1 MFEAKRHSLTKRVC
15 LGKAED
21 NLPFP
26 GSMNELKNKTVK
38 QLRALARGLIE
49 EGVIRST
56 RTEIARARKAELIEW
71 LDFIE
76 PEDLEQAK
84 PLEPYSES
92 YSTKTRVALDS
103 SVQFPP
109 SFSSPESKADS
120 TETSVESSLS
130 KSSDGKLRMVPQ
142 NPEVPH
148 GEMVALF
155 LVGALTLGLMF
166 LAGLLLL

>member
-1 MFEAKRHSLTKRVC
+1 MP
-15 LGKAED
+15 GKAED
-21 NLPFP
+21 DFSIP

-38 QLRALARGLIE
+38 QLRAQARELIE
-49 EGVIRST
+49 EGVIRAT

-71 LDFIE
+71 LDFVE

-92 YSTKTRVALDS
+92 YSKKTRVALDS

-109 SFSSPESKADS
+109 SYSSPESKADS
-120 TETSVESSLS
+120 TEVSEEFSPSESP
-130 KSSDGKLRMVPQ
+130 DGELRTVPKKL
-142 NPEVPH
+142 EVPH
-148 GEMVALF
+148 GEIAALF
-155 LVGALTLGLMF
+155 FVGALTLGLMF

>member
-1 MFEAKRHSLTKRVC
+1 MP
-15 LGKAED
+15 GKAED
-21 NLPFP
+21 DFPFP
-26 GSMNELKNKTVK
+26 GSMNKLKNKTVK
-38 QLRALARGLIE
+38 QLRAHARGLIE
-49 EGVIRST
+49 EGVISAT
-56 RTEIARARKAELIEW
+56 RTEIVRARKAELIEW

-84 PLEPYSES
+84 PLEPYSEP
-92 YSTKTRVALDS
+92 YSKKTRVALDS

-109 SFSSPESKADS
+109 SYSSPESKADS
-120 TETSVESSLS
+120 TESSEESSPS
-130 KSSDGKLRMVPQ
+130 KSPDSELRTAPK

-155 LVGALTLGLMF
+155 LVGALTLGLMI

>member
-1 MFEAKRHSLTKRVC
+1 
-15 LGKAED
+15 
-21 NLPFP
+21 
-26 GSMNELKNKTVK
+26 MNELKNKTVK
-38 QLRALARGLIE
+38 QLRVQARELIE
-49 EGVIRST
+49 EGVIRAT

-71 LDFIE
+71 LDFVE

-84 PLEPYSES
+84 PLKPYSES

-109 SFSSPESKADS
+109 SYSSPESKADS
-120 TETSVESSLS
+120 TKASEESSPPES
-130 KSSDGKLRMVPQ
+130 PVGELRTAPK

-155 LVGALTLGLMF
+155 LVGVMTLGLMF

>member
-1 MFEAKRHSLTKRVC
+1 MP
-15 LGKAED
+15 GKAEVD
-21 NLPFP
+21 FPFP
-26 GSMNELKNKTVK
+26 GSMNELKNKTVN
-38 QLRALARGLIE
+38 QLRAQARELIE
-49 EGVIRST
+49 EGVIRAT

-76 PEDLEQAK
+76 PEDLEQANPLK
-84 PLEPYSES
+84 P

-109 SFSSPESKADS
+109 SYSSHESKADS
-120 TETSVESSLS
+120 TEASEESN
-130 KSSDGKLRMVPQ
+130 SSESPDGELRTVPK

>member
-1 MFEAKRHSLTKRVC
+1 MP
-15 LGKAED
+15 GKAED
-21 NLPFP
+21 DFPFP
-26 GSMNELKNKTVK
+26 GSMNKLKNKTVK
-38 QLRALARGLIE
+38 QLRAQARGLIE
-49 EGVIRST
+49 EGVIRAT

-71 LDFIE
+71 LDFID
-76 PEDLEQAK
+76 PKDLELAK

-120 TETSVESSLS
+120 TGAPEESSPS
-130 KSSDGKLRMVPQ
+130 ESPDGEIRTVPK

>member
-1 MFEAKRHSLTKRVC
+1 
-15 LGKAED
+15 
-21 NLPFP
+21 
-26 GSMNELKNKTVK
+26 MNELKNKTVK

-103 SVQFPP
+103 SVQFPQ
-109 SFSSPESKADS
+109 SYSSPESKVDS
-120 TETSVESSLS
+120 TEVFE
-130 KSSDGKLRMVPQ
+130 KSSPSESPDGELQTAPK
-142 NPEVPH
+142 NSKVPH
-148 GEMVALF
+148 GEIAALF

>member
-1 MFEAKRHSLTKRVC
+1 MP
-15 LGKAED
+15 GKAED
-21 NLPFP
+21 NYPFP

-49 EGVIRST
+49 EGVIRAT

-84 PLEPYSES
+84 PLKLYSES

-109 SFSSPESKADS
+109 SYSSPESKADP
-120 TETSVESSLS
+120 TETFEESSPS
-130 KSSDGKLRMVPQ
+130 ESPDFELRTVLK
-142 NPEVPH
+142 NPKVPH

>member
-1 MFEAKRHSLTKRVC
+1 MP
-15 LGKAED
+15 GKAED
-21 NLPFP
+21 DFPFP

-38 QLRALARGLIE
+38 QLRAQARGLIE
-49 EGVIRST
+49 EGVIRAT

-71 LDFIE
+71 FDFIE
-76 PEDLEQAK
+76 PEDLEQEK

-92 YSTKTRVALDS
+92 YSKKTRVALDS

-109 SFSSPESKADS
+109 SYSSPESKTDS
-120 TETSVESSLS
+120 TEASEDNSPLESQDVELQ
-130 KSSDGKLRMVPQ
+130 KVPK

>member
-1 MFEAKRHSLTKRVC
+1 M

-21 NLPFP
+21 DFPFP
-26 GSMNELKNKTVK
+26 GSMNQLKNKTVK
-38 QLRALARGLIE
+38 QLRTQARGLIE
-49 EGVIRST
+49 EGVIRAT
-56 RTEIARARKAELIEW
+56 RTEIARARKEELIEW
-71 LDFIE
+71 LVFIE

-92 YSTKTRVALDS
+92 YSKKTRVALDS

-109 SFSSPESKADS
+109 SYSSPESKDDS
-120 TETSVESSLS
+120 NEASEESSPS
-130 KSSDGKLRMVPQ
+130 ISPDGELRTAPK
-142 NPEVPH
+142 NLEVPH

-166 LAGLLLL
+166 LAGMFLV